1 MKFPFLKNDPNKKK
15 NKPLIPWISD
25 HHRLIVVNDQT
36 FIEEKNWRLSPKNVL
51 KFSIAV
57 FLLSAMLTL
66 LLAKYTPL
74 GSLIAPP
81 ARFVNSSLRNEMES
95 FYKELDSLN
104 REIKSSGNYIESLKK
119 ISSENFEYEKD
130 AVKDTAKLNTE
141 TGVKTFAD
149 VPSKSEETQK
159 LIDNERKEKEINKLV
174 QSIFSDESIR
184 FDKGSFVPPLRG
196 IVSDTF
202 APGRN
207 HFGTDVVAAKGSVI
221 VATRNGTVIMSSW
234 SADTGH
240 MIGIQHNNNL
250 VSWYKHNSARLKNL
264 GDRVSAGEAVAV
276 IGNSGEMS
284 SGPHLHFE
292 LWYNGHPV
300 NPQNY
305 IEF

>member
-1 MKFPFLKNDPNKKK
+1 MKFPFLKRFLSKVK

-25 HHRLIVVNDQT
+25 HHRLVVMNEQT
-36 FIEEKNWRLSPKNVL
+36 FVEEKKWRLNLKNVL
-51 KFSIAV
+51 LFSLSV
-57 FLLSAMLTL
+57 FLVSALLTIIL
-66 LLAKYTPL
+66 VKITPL
-74 GSLIAPP
+74 GRLLAPP
-81 ARFVNSSLRNEMES
+81 ARFANNALKKEMEN

-104 REIKSSGNYIESLKK
+104 REINNNKNYIESLKK

-130 AVKDTAKLNTE
+130 AVKDTAKLNADA
-141 TGVKTFAD
+141 GVKTFAD
-149 VPSKSEETQK
+149 VPAKSDETKK
-159 LIDNERKEKEINKLV
+159 LMDDTRKEKEITKLV
-174 QSIFSDESIR
+174 QSIFTDETNR
-184 FDKGSFVPPLRG
+184 FDKSSFIPPIRG

-207 HFGTDVVAAKGSVI
+207 HFGTDIVAAKGSVI
-221 VATRNGTVIMSSW
+221 VAARNGTVILSTW

-264 GDRVSAGEAVAV
+264 GDRVSAGEPIAV

-292 LWYNGHPV
+292 LWYNGQPV
-300 NPQNY
+300 NPQKY